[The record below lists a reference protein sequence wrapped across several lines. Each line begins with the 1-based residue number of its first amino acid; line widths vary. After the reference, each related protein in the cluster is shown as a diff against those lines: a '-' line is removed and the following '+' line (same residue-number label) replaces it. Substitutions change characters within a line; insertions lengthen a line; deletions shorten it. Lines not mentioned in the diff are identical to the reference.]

1 MFSKIFGKAFG
12 NKDKEVTPKNK
23 APEIMGLYL
32 GGSFEIDPLKLK
44 LIEPALM
51 IEGAASHHLIQA
63 VGEVHLD
70 TGGKILRF
78 YTDDDAYLQVVLD
91 GGDTE
96 NHITDVKLWYFFN
109 TQTIGS
115 DSQWKQT
122 LKSGISLPE
131 YQLEDYHYSRV
142 WDSVGEESPPVAMT
156 EKTYEEDGDT
166 SETDQFVMLYERELD
181 SNNIEALMISAEEKI
196 VNHNHDRCLV
206 ISTGFNIQPSDIKIN
221 G

>member
-1 MFSKIFGKAFG
+1 MFSKLFGKKKPE
-12 NKDKEVTPKNK
+12 NKAK

-32 GGSFEIDPLKLK
+32 GGSFELDPLKLK
-44 LIEPALM
+44 LIQPHLV
-51 IEGAASHHLIQA
+51 IDSAASHHLIQA

-96 NHITDVKLWYFFN
+96 NHISDVKLWYFYE
-109 TQTIGS
+109 TKTIGS
-115 DSQWKQT
+115 DSQWQKM
-122 LKSGISLPE
+122 LKSGISQPTYTIDDYE
-131 YQLEDYHYSRV
+131 YQRV
-142 WDSVGEESPPVAMT
+142 WDAVGEESPPVAMT

-166 SETDQFVMLYERELD
+166 SETDQFVMLYERLIDEDNVETLIV
-181 SNNIEALMISAEEKI
+181 SGEEKL
-196 VNHNHDRCLV
+196 VNNNFDRCRV
-206 ISTGFNIQPSDIKIN
+206 ISTGFNIQQADITIN